1 MASELLKLTVQLV
14 ASHASVSELSP
25 TELIDE
31 VKAIYQTL
39 TGLDAGKGEGEAVA
53 ALKEEE
59 GAPVLKPAVPIEE
72 SIQEDYIHCLVCGTK
87 FRTLKAHLRR
97 AHGLTPAEYYQR
109 FGLDPKTYPLVSK
122 KYSEQ
127 RRKLAKEKGLG
138 EFRRRKAKE

>member
-1 MASELLKLTVQLV
+1 MASELLKLTEQLV

-39 TGLDAGKGEGEAVA
+39 TCLDTGKEGEAGVPGKGE
-53 ALKEEE
+53 E
-59 GAPVLKPAVPIEE
+59 GAAVYKPAVPIEE
-72 SIQEDYIHCLVCGTK
+72 SQKEDYIHCLVCGAK

-97 AHGLTPAEYYQR
+97 AHGLAPADYCQR
-109 FGLDPKTYPLVSK
+109 FGLDPKSYPLVSK
-122 KYSEQ
+122 NYSEQ

-138 EFRRRKAKE
+138 AFRRRKKE